1 MEKRQSKHPYFMFAS
16 IFILNITLLAMAIII
31 YLCMRI
37 SAASHVTSLF
47 MLFIPIVAA
56 VFVLYNIIA
65 HFLDLKALSKS
76 ENL

>member
-1 MEKRQSKHPYFMFAS
+1 MFAS
-16 IFILNITLLAMAIII
+16 IFILNIALLGMAIII

-47 MLFIPIVAA
+47 MLFIPIAAA

-65 HFLDLKALSKS
+65 HFLDLKTLSKP